1 MKLIGSDFMQTYEN
15 AEVEYGNIMK
25 LAKNDKISLEQF
37 NEYIE
42 KLKKC

>member
-1 MKLIGSDFMQTYEN
+1 
-15 AEVEYGNIMK
+15 MK